1 MVDKMT
7 IEHTSTIEIDA
18 PEGYLEVEGQFDV
31 YRDQGAVLYRWV
43 FNGRNHD
50 RAIMLSLIGE
60 VELQRIEELVYTE
73 WMESE
78 R

>member
-1 MVDKMT
+1 MT

-18 PEGYLEVEGQFDV
+18 PEGHLEVEGRFHI
-31 YRDQGAVLYRWV
+31 YPEQGAVLYRWDC
-43 FNGRNHD
+43 NGRKQD
-50 RAIMLSLIGE
+50 ADVMISLIGAD
-60 VELQRIEELVYTE
+60 ELQRIEELVYTE